1 MPLSRI
7 SVPQHLAL
15 SQVRALAA
23 AVQTGL
29 VDTCKVPSDD
39 CFQLINRFAA
49 DDMMLN
55 PTFGGM
61 ARTNDASIVEITLL
75 QGRSDDQKRAL
86 YRCVTDLAVVAGFK
100 ADDIMMALT
109 ENATIDWTLGRGQ
122 SFEGHKQPGPN

>member
-1 MPLSRI
+1 MPLTKI
-7 SVPQHLAL
+7 SVPQYLAA
-15 SQVRALAA
+15 SRVRALAD

-29 VDTCKVPSDD
+29 VSTCNVPSDD

-49 DDMMLN
+49 DDMVLN

-61 ARTNDASIVEITLL
+61 ARTNDASVVEITLL

-109 ENATIDWTLGRGQ
+109 ENAAIDWTLGQGQ
-122 SFEGHKQPGPN
+122 SFQGHK

>member
-1 MPLSRI
+1 MPLTKI
-7 SVPQHLAL
+7 SVPQHLAPTR
-15 SQVRALAA
+15 VRALAD

-29 VDTCKVPSDD
+29 VNTCKVPSDD
-39 CFQLINRFAA
+39 CFQLINRFALG
-49 DDMMLN
+49 DMILN

-61 ARTNDASIVEITLL
+61 ERTEDASIVEITLL
-75 QGRSDDQKRAL
+75 QGRSEDQKRAL

-122 SFEGHKQPGPN
+122 SFEGHK